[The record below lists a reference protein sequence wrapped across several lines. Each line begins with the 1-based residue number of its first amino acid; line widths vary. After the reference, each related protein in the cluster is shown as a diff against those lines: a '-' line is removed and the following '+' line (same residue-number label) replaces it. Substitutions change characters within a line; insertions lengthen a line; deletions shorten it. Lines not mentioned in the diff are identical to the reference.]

1 MRIFTRP
8 LLRITGLTACAA
20 LIIISTQCKKDPVN
34 GWTFYEEVPPP
45 PEITSMTGVV
55 KNCVPPYPV
64 TFYQEVLHD
73 SIGNCVYTWDFGD
86 GTTSHDLNPGHIYAN
101 PGNYKIKL
109 TVENEV
115 GRDTM
120 SIVLSELSQTSIPIV
135 SGFNFIHYNSNI
147 FAPNKVIFTN
157 TSSGANQFYWYFGD
171 GAEDNDDAPEHVFQN
186 AGTYTV
192 RMRGTCTDGSYDEVT
207 QQVLV
212 GPPPTRVYIDSLN
225 LMLPSSLKNTSVYI
239 ELWHNTTY
247 VGSTTTYSG
256 SFPVK
261 FRAPSDFITGHEF
274 EYVQFTSNEVFK
286 FLVFKNLSPDPPLF
300 LYEILLSSVDI
311 QNRFYPDHYYQ
322 IETVPAL
329 QDVFID
335 LYMSY

>member
-1 MRIFTRP
+1 MRISTRF
-8 LLRITGLTACAA
+8 LFRITGLIAACAI
-20 LIIISTQCKKDPVN
+20 LILISTQCKKDPVN

-64 TFYQEVLHD
+64 TFYQEVLND

-86 GTTSHDLNPGHIYAN
+86 GTTSHDLNPGHIFAN
-101 PGNYKIKL
+101 PGNYKISL

-135 SGFNFIHYNSNI
+135 SGFNFTHFNSNV

-171 GAEDNDDAPEHVFQN
+171 GLEDNDDAPEHIFQD

-192 RMRGTCTDGSYDEVT
+192 MMRGTCTDGSYDEVT
-207 QQVLV
+207 QQILI
-212 GPPPTRVYIDSLN
+212 GPPPTRVVVDSLT
-225 LMLPSSLKNTSVYI
+225 LMLPSSNSNIYI
-239 ELWHNTTY
+239 ELWHNTTI
-247 VGSTTTYSG
+247 VGRTSMKSG
-256 SFPVK
+256 SFPMK
-261 FRAPSDFITGHEF
+261 FKAPGDFYDGHIF
-274 EYVQFTSNEVFK
+274 EYVQFTGNEVFK
-286 FLVFKNLSPDPPLF
+286 FYVLKDVSPDPPIL
-300 LYEILLSSVDI
+300 LYEILLSSSYI
-311 QNRFYPDHYYQ
+311 QSRFYPDHYYQ